1 MRSTPLNGLKLLKRT
16 AKVNSSL
23 STIIPI
29 IYSLHS
35 RPRQNARP
43 LTHPIMP
50 TISQRSELLFLYDCK
65 NCNPNGDPNNGN
77 QPRLHEATR
86 TCLVTD
92 VRLKRT
98 IRDYLIEKGYDGSN
112 PNRDI
117 FIRDEDGM
125 PVTGAQRAKSYK
137 SQEEFIQKF
146 IDVRLFGGV
155 SAPKGEK
162 KGGPKVFNIT
172 GPVQFSMGTSLNP
185 VELNYIKGTGAF
197 KTDEKKDQKTF
208 REEYNITYG
217 LIGFHG
223 VINEAAARH
232 TGLTETDVEELTE
245 AMWRGTKGLLSR
257 SKKGHMPRLL
267 VKVDYSEPMFFIGDL
282 LEELNFVGRE
292 NIDFKEVTDV
302 DDYTL
307 DVSRLNARLQ
317 KYASKIAKVT
327 IVKDDRLQLNEAIFT
342 K

>member
-1 MRSTPLNGLKLLKRT
+1 
-16 AKVNSSL
+16 
-23 STIIPI
+23 
-29 IYSLHS
+29 
-35 RPRQNARP
+35 
-43 LTHPIMP
+43 MP

-98 IRDYLIEKGYDGSN
+98 IRDYLMEKGYDGSN
-112 PNRDI
+112 PDRDI
-117 FIRDEDGM
+117 FIRDEEGM
-125 PVTGAQRAKSYK
+125 PVTGAQRSKSYK
-137 SQEEFIQKF
+137 NREEFTQKF

-155 SAPKGEK
+155 SAPGGKTKKGEES
-162 KGGPKVFNIT
+162 KVFNIT
-172 GPVQFSMGTSLNP
+172 GPVQFGMGTSLHP
-185 VELNYIKGTGAF
+185 VEMNFLKGTGAF
-197 KTDEKKDQKTF
+197 ATSEGAQQKTF

-267 VKVDYSEPMFFIGDL
+267 VKVDYSEPLFFIGDL
-282 LEELNFVGRE
+282 LEELDFVGRE

-317 KYASKIAKVT
+317 KYAGKIAKVT

>member
-1 MRSTPLNGLKLLKRT
+1 MS
-16 AKVNSSL
+16 
-23 STIIPI
+23 
-29 IYSLHS
+29 
-35 RPRQNARP
+35 
-43 LTHPIMP
+43 

-98 IRDYLIEKGYDGSN
+98 IRDFLMEKGYDGQTDAD
-112 PNRDI
+112 RDI
-117 FIRDEDGM
+117 FIRDENGA
-125 PVTGAQRAKSYK
+125 PVTGAKRSESYENK
-137 SQEEFIQKF
+137 EEFTRKF

-155 SAPKGEK
+155 SAPKGK
-162 KGGPKVFNIT
+162 KKEATFNLT
-172 GPVQFSMGTSLNP
+172 GPVQFGMGTSLHP
-185 VELNYIKGTGAF
+185 VEMNYIKGTGAF
-197 KTDEKKDQKTF
+197 ATTEEAQQKTF

-232 TGLTETDVEELTE
+232 TGLTDTDVQELTN
-245 AMWRGTKGLLSR
+245 AMWAGTKGLLSR

-267 VKVDYSEPMFFIGDL
+267 VKVDYNEPLFFIGDL
-282 LEELNFVGRE
+282 LEQLTFVDRE
-292 NIDFKEVTDV
+292 NIDFKEITDV
-302 DDYTL
+302 ADYVL
-307 DVSRLNARLQ
+307 DVSKLNEVLRAH
-317 KYASKIAKVT
+317 ADKIAKVT
-327 IVKDDRLQLNEAIFT
+327 ITKDDRLQLSEDIFT